1 MARYPVNPLVPG
13 RNLVLIGLMGSG
25 KTTVGRLVA
34 ERLHRPFVDTDAL
47 LEAELGMAVAEV
59 FATRGER
66 AFRAAEAQAIRHV
79 SALRGQV
86 VAVGGGAVVDTDNV
100 LHLKATGDVVLLAA
114 EPAELAA
121 RVAGEGVQVRP
132 LLAGGDVDVDVEA
145 RLAALLAERA
155 QAYRQAADVTLDTS
169 GRTAAAVVD
178 DLLAWATR
186 RPGLLAREEIPA

>member
-1 MARYPVNPLVPG
+1 MARPVVSPLVPG

-25 KTTVGRLVA
+25 KSTVGRLVA
-34 ERLHRPFVDTDAL
+34 ERLRRPFVDTDAL
-47 LEAELGMAVAEV
+47 VEAEAGMSVAEV
-59 FATRGER
+59 FARQGER

-121 RVAGEGVQVRP
+121 RVVGEGVTVRP
-132 LLAGGDVDVDVEA
+132 LLADSGDVEA

-155 QAYRQAADVTLDTS
+155 EAYRQAADVTLDTS
-169 GRTAAAVVD
+169 GRTAAEVVD
-178 DLLAWATR
+178 DLLGWATGQ
-186 RPGLLAREEIPA
+186 PGLLAREEIPA